1 MQWGKIPPNLFTLK
15 LNTLKPVELV
25 KPQTKLKSLIPPS
38 PRLLAAR
45 INSPISNLLFT
56 LKIVRSSLHKLC
68 KEGTFP
74 CSWFSEIARW
84 TRFEALDIEPGID
97 PENWLAL
104 RPKYSRLGKAIPKFA
119 GKVPWSLFI
128 DTEKRL
134 KEERLKMEGGI
145 IPDKLFPSKAR

>member
-1 MQWGKIPPNLFTLK
+1 MCGFEFQQLK
-15 LNTLKPVELV
+15 LRCSP
-25 KPQTKLKSLIPPS
+25 TKLPLTDGAVAFLRKTAETPP
-38 PRLLAAR
+38 R
-45 INSPISNLLFT
+45 ILG
-56 LKIVRSSLHKLC
+56 SSLTSCSFGDIILQDLLVNSKRMEWSPGRSFHPSLEFLILC
-68 KEGTFP
+68 NYQDLFK
-74 CSWFSEIARW
+74 
-84 TRFEALDIEPGID
+84 ALDIG

-104 RPKYSRLGKAIPKFA
+104 RPTYSRLGKAIPKFV